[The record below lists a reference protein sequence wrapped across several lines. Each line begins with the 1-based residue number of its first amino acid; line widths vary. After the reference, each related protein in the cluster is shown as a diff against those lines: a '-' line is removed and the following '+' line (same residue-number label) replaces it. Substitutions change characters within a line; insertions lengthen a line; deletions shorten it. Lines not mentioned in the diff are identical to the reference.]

1 MIKMIDCVRYIL
13 FATLLL
19 ASGGNALATT
29 PSDHVKVVYHINEGL
44 EKAADLLR
52 NVRNHLNADPSA
64 KIVVVGHSKGIDF
77 MLDGAVDNNGLPFR
91 TTMEDLA
98 DKGVEFRVC
107 NNTLTSRHIPAS
119 KVVAPATIVPSGVAE
134 IAKLESKGYVYLKP

>member
-1 MIKMIDCVRYIL
+1 MSKLTDGLRHIV
-13 FATLLL
+13 FAILLL
-19 ASGGNALATT
+19 VSSASALAA
-29 PSDHVKVVYHINEGL
+29 DNVKVVYHINEGL

-52 NVRNHLNADPSA
+52 NVRNHLNADPKV
-64 KIVVVGHSKGIDF
+64 KIVVVGHGQGINF
-77 MLDGAVDNNGLPFR
+77 MLEGAEDKNKLAFR

-107 NNTLTSRHIPAS
+107 NNTLVSRNIPGS

-134 IAKLESKGYVYLKP
+134 VANLQTKGFVYLKP